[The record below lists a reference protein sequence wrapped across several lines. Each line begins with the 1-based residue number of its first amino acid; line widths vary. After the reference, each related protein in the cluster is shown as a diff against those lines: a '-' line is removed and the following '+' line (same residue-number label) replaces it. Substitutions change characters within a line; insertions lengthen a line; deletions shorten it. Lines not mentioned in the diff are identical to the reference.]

1 MNAEFIWFA
10 SNKFFS
16 QFVSVAK
23 YCWSMLIWPNDGSL
37 FSYALFNNGRH
48 RFPPMARPFIKWAG
62 GKRQLLEELIKSLPD
77 NLKNAPP
84 FNYAE
89 PFVGGGA
96 LMFKLFELN
105 FIDKAVICDYNP
117 ELVLVY
123 KCIKHQCEELITE
136 LNVLQDKYNSLDK
149 EERREMYFEIRSKFN
164 ESAEGIV
171 HESPNSKW
179 PKRASEFIF
188 LNKTGFNGLYRVNKK
203 GRFNVPPSNMGN
215 KDFLQAE
222 NLRNVSRVLA
232 HVTILQ
238 GDYQSCLNHLVE
250 GSFVYFDPPY
260 RPLKKT
266 SFTTY
271 SSHSWAE
278 DSEQI
283 RLAHFCHILGKNGVS
298 IMQSNSDPTSLD
310 QTDTFFQDH
319 YSSDDGFFI
328 RKVVAIRA
336 INSSGSGRGKI
347 NELLITNY

>member
-1 MNAEFIWFA
+1 M
-10 SNKFFS
+10 
-16 QFVSVAK
+16 AK
-23 YCWSMLIWPNDGSL
+23 
-37 FSYALFNNGRH
+37 
-48 RFPPMARPFIKWAG
+48 PFIKWAG
-62 GKRQLLEELIKSLPD
+62 GKRQLLEDLTNTLPKVLKD
-77 NLKNAPP
+77 NPP
-84 FNYAE
+84 FVYAE

-96 LMFKLFELN
+96 LLFKLFELEL
-105 FIDKAVICDYNP
+105 IQKAIICDYNP
-117 ELVLVY
+117 ELILVY
-123 KCIKHQCEELITE
+123 KCIKNQCEELIAE
-136 LNVLQDKYNSLDK
+136 LKKLQEKYNLLSK
-149 EERREMYFEIRSKFN
+149 EERREMYFEVRMKFN
-164 ESAEGIV
+164 DGSEDFDYDSQ
-171 HESPNSKW
+171 NTKW
-179 PKRASEFIF
+179 AIRASQFIF

-203 GRFNVPPSNMGN
+203 GKLNVPPSNMGN

-319 YSSDDGFFI
+319 YSSDDGYSI